1 MNKLKIYS
9 SVLAVLTTILLWALV
24 DYFLLDLAFPRFFD
38 RYTFALP
45 ALALI
50 FLGMLDHESK
60 KAKAK
65 EQSRA
70 DG

>member
-9 SVLAVLTTILLWALV
+9 SVLAVLTTILLWDLV

-38 RYTFALP
+38 RYTLALP

>member
-9 SVLAVLTTILLWALV
+9 SVLAVLTTILLWDLV
-24 DYFLLDLAFPRFFD
+24 DYFILDLAFPKFLD

-60 KAKAK
+60 KAKAR